1 LNLFIYLFILKGT
14 TYFATLLDCINRQ
27 AIQILFFIKGTF
39 LIIKTAPHI
48 LFTLRSCKFP
58 NKILAE
64 FPPKFALKILRA
76 ANSNRLGS
84 QLRFHCPLAAAK
96 VLVTGHGPEVSLFQL
111 CLHSH
116 TRQDTRCT
124 DTITHTR
131 AGRKGSPSVIILL
144 SHNTLLKC

>member
-58 NKILAE
+58 NKILADFPPNSRWKSSE
-64 FPPKFALKILRA
+64 FPTPIAWGPSSDSIVRWPQLKCL
-76 ANSNRLGS
+76 S
-84 QLRFHCPLAAAK
+84 
-96 VLVTGHGPEVSLFQL
+96 LVTARKYLYFSFVCTLTHSPGHLVHRYHHT
-111 CLHSH
+111 HSRR
-116 TRQDTRCT
+116 TE
-124 DTITHTR
+124 
-131 AGRKGSPSVIILL
+131 RKS
-144 SHNTLLKC
+144 KCYYPA

>member
-64 FPPKFALKILRA
+64 FPPKFALKILRVP
-76 ANSNRLGS
+76 NSNRLGS

-111 CLHSH
+111 CLHTHTLARTLGAQIPSH
-116 TRQDTRCT
+116 TLAQD
-124 DTITHTR
+124 
-131 AGRKGSPSVIILL
+131 GKEVQVLL
-144 SHNTLLKC
+144 SCLAIIRC